1 MDRSRWKKLIKE
13 WLMIRICEWVNVS
26 SGTSSP
32 G

>member
-1 MDRSRWKKLIKE
+1 MDHSRWRKLIQDVDDQDG
-13 WLMIRICEWVNVS
+13 CERLNVS